1 MFFCDSYYYTFHLF
15 RVKCRTLLKAMVFR
29 AFSGFLQV
37 IRPGKSGLVP
47 AFPNGRLSVFSFLS
61 ALYRVNI
68 IC

>member
-15 RVKCRTLLKAMVFR
+15 RVKCRRMLKAMVFR

-37 IRPGKSGLVP
+37 IHQSKGRLSSAL
-47 AFPNGRLSVFSFLS
+47 FNCRLSVFSS
-61 ALYRVNI
+61 IPALYMDNI